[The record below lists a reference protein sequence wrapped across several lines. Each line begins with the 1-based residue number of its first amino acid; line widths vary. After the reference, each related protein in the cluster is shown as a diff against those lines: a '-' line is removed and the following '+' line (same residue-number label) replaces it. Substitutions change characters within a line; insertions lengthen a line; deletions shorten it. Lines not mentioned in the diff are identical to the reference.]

1 MQILKKRLKNV
12 KLALNSWN
20 DIALGKVHLHS
31 SLALQKVEE
40 IQNRI
45 KQQGFSTNL
54 GKLKSKALVEWHQA
68 LAFEESY

>member
-45 KQQGFSTNL
+45 
-54 GKLKSKALVEWHQA
+54 
-68 LAFEESY
+68 